1 VKVLILL
8 PSLDYDPT
16 ESAVPWKAMMLAGH
30 DLTFST
36 PEGLPAYAD
45 QRLVDKG
52 FSLLT
57 PFLMTKKVDVVKY
70 REMISDESFLKPL
83 AYSAVVAEEYDALF
97 IPGGHAPGMK
107 TMMESKAAQSIC
119 SHFMAQDKPVAAV
132 CHGVLLLARSQYEN
146 GESVLKGRYTT
157 ALTASMEL
165 SAWVVTAPWLGR
177 YYRTYPI
184 TVEQEVKQA
193 VGKDRYFDSG
203 PFLPIRDSENNHRFG
218 FTVLDKNY
226 LSARWP
232 GDCNKFSAD
241 WIGVLAAR

>member
-1 VKVLILL
+1 MKVLILL

-16 ESAVPWKAMMLAGH
+16 ESAVPWKAMMRAGH
-30 DLTFST
+30 SLTFST

-57 PFLMTKKVDVVKY
+57 PFLMTKNVDIAKY
-70 REMISDESFLKPL
+70 REMITHESFLKPL
-83 AYSAVVAEEYDALF
+83 AYAAVVAEEYDALF

-119 SHFMAQDKPVAAV
+119 CYFMAENKPVAAV
-132 CHGVLLLARSQYEN
+132 CHGVLLLARSQYNN
-146 GESVLKGRYTT
+146 GESVLKGRHTT

-177 YYRTYPI
+177 YYRTYPM

-193 VGKDRYFDSG
+193 VGKEGGFDKG

-241 WIGVLAAR
+241 WVDVLGAG